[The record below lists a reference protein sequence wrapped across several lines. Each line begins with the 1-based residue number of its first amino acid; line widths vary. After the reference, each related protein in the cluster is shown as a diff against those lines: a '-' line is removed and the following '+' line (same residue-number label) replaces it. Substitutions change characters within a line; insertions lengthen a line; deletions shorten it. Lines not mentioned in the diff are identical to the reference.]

1 MVDPGKWKSRAKRE
15 NGMSIKAIPVLF
27 PAIGTERSSKKRS
40 STAHH
45 KIVAG
50 VATPLFMRMLPKA
63 PTHQLTDVYGTRGR
77 IRRVR
82 IFPIRKRGLIPFTA
96 PPPSDNQ
103 TVGVLGL
110 LGFPLHTAAHPHSE

>member
-27 PAIGTERSSKKRS
+27 LAIGTELSSKNRS
-40 STAHH
+40 NTAHH

-63 PTHQLTDVYGTRGR
+63 PTHQLTDVYGTRGTHTSSSYL
-77 IRRVR
+77 
-82 IFPIRKRGLIPFTA
+82 PNTEK
-96 PPPSDNQ
+96 
-103 TVGVLGL
+103 
-110 LGFPLHTAAHPHSE
+110 GFNSIHCASALR